1 VSQEPAEQEETHLKR
16 LTIDNWNEIDP
27 IIASGVFVRVSL
39 ADGSVETVTSRH
51 WIERSLRPQLSPEVP
66 EAVRFDIARGAI
78 LYGVCFY
85 PLFTLGLE
93 QILRVQEAAA
103 RARAVLLGVRVGK
116 RPYEKILDEL
126 HTRGL
131 LSPEDHEAWTIRRR
145 LRNLTTHADRASILL
160 PAQAMDEL
168 TRVADSIN
176 RLFQPEAKQHG

>member
-1 VSQEPAEQEETHLKR
+1 MKR
-16 LTIDNWNEIDP
+16 LNIENWNEIDP
-27 IIASGVFVRVSL
+27 IIASGAFVRVSL
-39 ADGSVETVTSRH
+39 ADGSVEKVTSED
-51 WIERSLRPQLSPEVP
+51 WIERSLRPQISPEVP
-66 EAVRFDIARGAI
+66 EAIRDLFDIARGAI

-126 HTRGL
+126 QTREL

-145 LRNLTTHADRASILL
+145 LWNLTTHADRASILL
-160 PAQAMDEL
+160 PAQAVDEL

-176 RLFQPEAKQHG
+176 RLFQQADS

>member
-1 VSQEPAEQEETHLKR
+1 MKQ

-51 WIERSLRPQLSPEVP
+51 WVERSLRPQLSPEVP
-66 EAVRFDIARGAI
+66 EAVVDLFDIARGAI

-103 RARAVLLGVRVGK
+103 RARAVLLGVSR
-116 RPYEKILDEL
+116 RQTSL
-126 HTRGL
+126 R
-131 LSPEDHEAWTIRRR
+131 EDPRR
-145 LRNLTTHADRASILL
+145 TASTWA
-160 PAQAMDEL
+160 PFSRRSRSVDHPPQAAESDHS
-168 TRVADSIN
+168 R
-176 RLFQPEAKQHG
+176 